1 MTSTDRLYGALEAGG
16 TKFVCAVGHG
26 PQELVA
32 ETRFP
37 TTTPQ
42 ETLRQATEFFRNYDV
57 AAIGL
62 ASFGPLDLKPASP
75 SFGSI
80 TTTPKPGWAWT
91 NLLAHFRAAFNVPV
105 VVETDVNAAA
115 FGEYTWVEENRALD
129 SLAYFTIGTGIGGG
143 FIVHGQI
150 IHGLTHPEA
159 GHIRIPHDRQRDP
172 YPGSCPFHADCF
184 EGLACGVALAG
195 RWGQPAEMLPD
206 DHPAWDLEAEYI
218 ALALVAVICIL
229 SPQRIVLGGGVM
241 QRAQLFPR
249 IRQQVREL
257 LNGYIVSPPLVG
269 DLETYL
275 VPPALGKRS
284 GVLGAM
290 ALARR
295 LVESGR

>member
-1 MTSTDRLYGALEAGG
+1 MTSTDVLYGALEAGG
-16 TKFVCAVGHG
+16 TKFVCAVGRG

-42 ETLRQATEFFRNYDV
+42 ETLRQAIEFFRSYDV

-62 ASFGPLDLKPASP
+62 ASFGPLDLDPSSP

-91 NLLAHFRAAFNVPV
+91 NLLAYLRAAFNVPV

-115 FGEYTWVEENRALD
+115 FGEYAWVAENRALD

-143 FIVHGQI
+143 FIVRGQI
-150 IHGLTHPEA
+150 VHGLTHPEA

-172 YPGSCPFHADCF
+172 YSGSCPFHGDCF
-184 EGLACGVALAG
+184 EGLACGVALAA
-195 RWGQPAEMLPD
+195 RWGQPAEVLPD
-206 DHPAWDLEAEYI
+206 DHPAWVLEAEYI
-218 ALALVAVICIL
+218 ALALVSVICML
-229 SPQRIVLGGGVM
+229 SPQRIILGGGVM

-249 IRQQVREL
+249 VRRRVREL
-257 LNGYIVSPPLVG
+257 LNGYIVSPQLVG